1 MGKNEDRSNN
11 LKKYTRELREQVQN
25 YNILSKKG
33 IRSLQ
38 TKFHLSKDDIKRIE
52 DLAVE
57 NCLKAKQ
64 LYLDGDW
71 DNAIKT
77 IEEGMNKSPLNRK
90 IIEQHIIILYEKNKI
105 FSTENDDESMI
116 QLLLKRLFR
125 VDKLLFL
132 RLKNRYRNI
141 KKIKKKT
148 LLMLL
153 IPLFILILLPILYFA
168 SINKGKDN
176 NEISPPPRV
185 VANGEIFV
193 EFDNHIFNDMK
204 LEVLKSVMSRS
215 KDNFLYNL
223 QFSLSSEDYNI
234 KQITG
239 YIEWYDNKKNLIYSE
254 EFQTDTNVEY
264 FLHEQI
270 TYNYTKTSLRQS
282 PNLFFVS
289 IKLQDVEQVDGKE
302 RTDLKL
308 ITLDLESKTN
318 LVDFYEYSI
327 EIIQG
332 VISNYISTVIIVHN
346 RSDKSI
352 KNLIGQLVW
361 LDNNDMELHSNY
373 MNFIDSE
380 DVPLKSK
387 ERRTLFNI
395 IEIENDIT
403 PNYRIVIIP

>member
-1 MGKNEDRSNN
+1 
-11 LKKYTRELREQVQN
+11 
-25 YNILSKKG
+25 
-33 IRSLQ
+33 
-38 TKFHLSKDDIKRIE
+38 
-52 DLAVE
+52 
-57 NCLKAKQ
+57 
-64 LYLDGDW
+64 
-71 DNAIKT
+71 
-77 IEEGMNKSPLNRK
+77 MNKSPLNRK